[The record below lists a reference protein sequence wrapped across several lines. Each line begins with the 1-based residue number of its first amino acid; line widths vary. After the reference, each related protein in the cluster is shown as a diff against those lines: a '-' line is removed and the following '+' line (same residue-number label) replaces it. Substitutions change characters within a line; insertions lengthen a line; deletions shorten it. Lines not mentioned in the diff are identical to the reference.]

1 MAKKKEIKEKII
13 TKIFVEKYDIPHF
26 QDKEGISFIVSIDLY
41 DMDHLTFN
49 LNLDEIQDLEKRFF
63 SKLLRIFGEK
73 QKSIVEEKWK
83 NFLHKVEEDLEYTAE
98 NLRDKVRKALKTVK
112 VETIDFMLN
121 YSKDKGKD
129 K

>member
-13 TKIFVEKYDIPHF
+13 TKVFVEKYDIPHF

>member
-13 TKIFVEKYDIPHF
+13 TKVFVEKYDIPHF

-83 NFLHKVEEDLEYTAE
+83 NFLHKVDEDLEYTAE

>member
-26 QDKEGISFIVSIDLY
+26 QDKEEISFIVSIDLY

>member
-13 TKIFVEKYDIPHF
+13 TKVFVEKYDIPHF

-73 QKSIVEEKWK
+73 QKSIVEDKWK